1 METADGGWCDYY
13 NRWKQQMEGGV
24 TITTDGSKT
33 ADGGWCDYQNRW
45 KQQME
50 GGVTI
55 RTDGNSRWR
64 VV

>member
-1 METADGGWCDYY
+1 M
-13 NRWKQQMEGGV
+13 
-24 TITTDGSKT
+24 TITTDGT

-55 RTDGNSRWR
+55 RTDGNSRRR

>member
-1 METADGGWCDYY
+1 
-13 NRWKQQMEGGV
+13 MEGGV

-50 GGVTI
+50 DGVTI
-55 RTDGNSRWR
+55 TTDGNSRRR